1 MRSRMWKVRLP
12 KFAEF
17 AVIAAL
23 GISFAFITEP
33 VTASEPAPA
42 AAAEGQA
49 ATPSAAPIAAPKC
62 RIMDHMALMS
72 SLRSKIGSMERE
84 IHDQMKAFEKAKHQP
99 DQTHEHSKLIALKY
113 KDLQR
118 LVREHRELE
127 LHIRFRHPDR
137 HDESTRQY
145 QAVRLKTLEEIR
157 TSFGIDGR
165 LDRIKKQVEVV
176 LPVPKQDSPAQRA
189 PASVAAPRPDEEEL
203 PERIHLIK

>member
-1 MRSRMWKVRLP
+1 MRSRMWTDRLP

-23 GISFAFITEP
+23 GISFVCFPKPIF
-33 VTASEPAPA
+33 ASEPAPA
-42 AAAEGQA
+42 ASAEGKA

-84 IHDQMKAFEKAKHQP
+84 IHDQMKSFEKAKHQP

-118 LVREHRELE
+118 MVREHRELE

-137 HDESTRQY
+137 HDESIRQY

-176 LPVPKQDSPAQRA
+176 LPVPKQESPAQRA